1 MELRWGRGG
10 GRDVDLFNDGR
21 LAGWVDRDDH
31 PYEVHIVYS
40 LAGDMLPCENAEY
53 VTLRQAMRALKE
65 TVTVLLIG
73 RGYGA

>member
-1 MELRWGRGG
+1 MRLKWKQGG
-10 GRDVDLFNDGR
+10 GDDVDLFNDGR
-21 LAGWVDRDDH
+21 LVGWIDGDDH
-31 PYEVHIVYS
+31 PYEVNISYS
-40 LAGDMLPCENAEY
+40 LSGDMMPCEEVKY